1 MAYGTL
7 RQRRMRRGLS
17 RRALAPLLALLAAAF
32 GAAPAKASV
41 LEHAAELLRL
51 DPHNAI
57 GLSLLLGLTIFATT
71 TALLH
76 LHERTRLSRRERAP
90 RGAPRGRPRTGE
102 TASLRGA
109 DDRAEMLI
117 GSERQL
123 VVSWSGRDG
132 EPAFE
137 GDPTVV
143 GEAANA
149 RRALA
154 FGSWLAAMD
163 ATALERALEKLR
175 E

>member
-1 MAYGTL
+1 MADGTL

-17 RRALAPLLALLAAAF
+17 RRGLAPLLAPLAAAL

-76 LHERTRLSRRERAP
+76 LHERTRWSRRERALN
-90 RGAPRGRPRTGE
+90 GE
-102 TASLRGA
+102 IASLRGA
-109 DDRAEMLI
+109 AATANTPALAVPVHRAERLT
-117 GSERQL
+117 GPERRL
-123 VVSWSGRDG
+123 ALTGRARAA
-132 EPAFE
+132 EPSFE

-143 GEAANA
+143 G
-149 RRALA
+149 
-154 FGSWLAAMD
+154 
-163 ATALERALEKLR
+163 
-175 E
+175 